1 MQDMLTVRLS
11 KEMDTRLSA
20 LAERTHR
27 AKSFYVKK
35 AIQKFLDE
43 EAEREWAAAAYKDFL
58 DSGAKTISH
67 EEFLTR
73 NPHLKNSHLN
83 DAQESAP

>member
-1 MQDMLTVRLS
+1 MLTVRLS
-11 KEMDTRLSA
+11 KEMDLQLSR

-43 EAEREWAAAAYKDFL
+43 EAEHEWAAVVYKDFL
-58 DSGAKTISH
+58 DSGEKTISH
-67 EEFLTR
+67 EEFLKKY
-73 NPHLKNSHLN
+73 PHLN
-83 DAQESAP
+83 D